1 MMFEKIDSIIR
12 EIENSNEEINILLN
26 MANLTFIEYISIKRG
41 DIPLPENIGEWN
53 IQSIDAEVQNLKESI
68 DALNKIKKEVLTFK

>member
-1 MMFEKIDSIIR
+1 MFERIDSIIR

-26 MANLTFIEYISIKRG
+26 MANITFIDYISIKRG
-41 DIPLPENIGEWN
+41 DIPIPENVGEWN
-53 IQSIDAEVQNLKESI
+53 VQSIDAEVQNLKESI